1 MLPNFLVIGAMK
13 AGTDSVWEYLR
24 AHPQVFM
31 SVPKEIDFFV
41 AELNWARGVPWYE
54 SHFVGADGAKVIGEA
69 STSYSKW
76 PLYNGVPERLAS
88 VIPDVRLV
96 YLVRHPV
103 DRIQSQYL
111 HQRLLGLERRSISE
125 AVLSDPS
132 YVDFSRYS
140 LQMRQYLNYFD
151 RSQVL
156 VVKSEDLRHNRR
168 AAMACIAAFLDIDD
182 SWPDAVLGEEFHTTT
197 EKRVLRDIF
206 TIAHKL
212 PGHELIARRVPL
224 RIKEKTLR
232 MRTRGIDPPQ
242 FVLADDVRRRL
253 TECLVEDVVELRE
266 LLGAEF
272 DCWGIS

>member
-13 AGTDSVWEYLR
+13 AGTDSLWEYLR

-31 SVPKEIDFFV
+31 SEPKEIDFFV
-41 AELNWARGVPWYE
+41 EELNWVRGIPWYE
-54 SHFVGADGAKVIGEA
+54 SHFVQAGGAKVIGEA

-76 PLYNGVPERLAS
+76 PLHNGVPGRLAS

-96 YLVRHPV
+96 YLVRHPL
-103 DRIQSQYL
+103 DRIQSHYL

-132 YVDFSRYS
+132 YVNLSRYS
-140 LQMRQYLNYFD
+140 LQLRQYFHYFD

-156 VVKSEDLRHNRR
+156 VLKSEDLRHDRR
-168 AAMACIAAFLDIDD
+168 AVMACLAEFLDIDD
-182 SWPDAVLGEEFHTTT
+182 SWPEAVLAEEFHTTT

-206 TIAHKL
+206 TIAHKI
-212 PGHELIARRVPL
+212 PGHEVIARRVPV

-232 MRTRGIDPPQ
+232 MRTRGIDPSQ
-242 FVLADDVRRRL
+242 FVLADDVRQRL
-253 TECLVEDVVELRE
+253 TDYLFEDVVELRG
-266 LLGAEF
+266 LLGGQF
-272 DCWGIS
+272 DCWGLS